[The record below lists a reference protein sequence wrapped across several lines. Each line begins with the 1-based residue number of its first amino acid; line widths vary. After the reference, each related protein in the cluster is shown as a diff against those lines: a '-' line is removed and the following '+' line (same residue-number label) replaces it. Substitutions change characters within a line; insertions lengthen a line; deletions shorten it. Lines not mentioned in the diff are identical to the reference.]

1 MYMQGDDKELG
12 VRLFQVQQS
21 GAQNWQAIEVE
32 LVINAYYGQN
42 NNFYDH
48 FLKNVIPLFCF

>member
-1 MYMQGDDKELG
+1 MQGDDKELG

-32 LVINAYYGQN
+32 SVINT
-42 NNFYDH
+42 
-48 FLKNVIPLFCF
+48 